1 MWVLVQFLLLWNTL
15 SKSVVQCYQDQLFC
29 GSAIFVIIL
38 EHPLLIQYSSKVI
51 FGSRPSRMGPLV
63 VKADWN
69 EWFSSNR
76 RLSYVHR
83 IMGSPGGKHWKSLQ
97 RNVWRGAVSPFKTS
111 VFGQRMPHFAVIL
124 WEAEVT
130 NVGALIVSFCGI
142 NAMKSIDKHSLRKV
156 DCEIYWM
163 VSKYIVLT

>member
-1 MWVLVQFLLLWNTL
+1 
-15 SKSVVQCYQDQLFC
+15 
-29 GSAIFVIIL
+29 
-38 EHPLLIQYSSKVI
+38 
-51 FGSRPSRMGPLV
+51 
-63 VKADWN
+63 
-69 EWFSSNR
+69 
-76 RLSYVHR
+76 
-83 IMGSPGGKHWKSLQ
+83 MGSQLGEHCKSLQ

-142 NAMKSIDKHSLRKV
+142 NAMKSIDKHSFLRKV

-163 VSKYIVLT
+163 VSKYIVLTYQV

>member
-83 IMGSPGGKHWKSLQ
+83 IMGSPGGKHCKLLQ
-97 RNVWRGAVSPFKTS
+97 RNVWRGAVSPLE
-111 VFGQRMPHFAVIL
+111 AVSLDRECNIL
-124 WEAEVT
+124 PWFYEKRRWPMLLRR
-130 NVGALIVSFCGI
+130 NC
-142 NAMKSIDKHSLRKV
+142 KSLWDQC
-156 DCEIYWM
+156 DEIYW
-163 VSKYIVLT
+163 